1 MHRNTVIIMIL
12 FPLGQRIKRN
22 FVSSSSEVQELLS
35 FPKILMIK
43 EKSLMY

>member
-1 MHRNTVIIMIL
+1 MNRDTVIIMIL

-22 FVSSSSEVQELLS
+22 FVSNSTEVQELLS
-35 FPKILMIK
+35 FPKLLMIK